1 MMCVEA
7 TQLVGS
13 PDNLPPLRLTDPII
27 ACYATDMETSTATI
41 SVIQVTAINAGRVL
55 ALADVELILDGVSFS
70 EQARLVR
77 AIGSS
82 RDAPASY

>member
-1 MMCVEA
+1 M
-7 TQLVGS
+7 LGS
-13 PDNLPPLRLTDPII
+13 
-27 ACYATDMETSTATI
+27 I

-77 AIGSS
+77 AIGSP
-82 RDAPASY
+82 RDEPASY

>member
-1 MMCVEA
+1 M
-7 TQLVGS
+7 T
-13 PDNLPPLRLTDPII
+13 
-27 ACYATDMETSTATI
+27 ACYTADMETSTATI

-77 AIGSS
+77 AIGSP
-82 RDAPASY
+82 RDEPASY

>member
-1 MMCVEA
+1 MMYVEA

-13 PDNLPPLRLTDPII
+13 PDNFPPLRLTTPII
-27 ACYATDMETSTATI
+27 TCYAADMETSMATI

-70 EQARLVR
+70 EQACLVR
-77 AIGSS
+77 AIGSP
-82 RDAPASY
+82 RDDPARY